1 VGPPQYLCSCRGDQ
15 GPRRRFPPRRCLLKG
30 CEQSFQPWQPQSRY
44 CSAACQQAARRW
56 RRRHASQRY
65 RASTQGKE
73 RRREQSQRYRQR
85 RPQPTATL
93 ADDAVTAAPA
103 ATAAPREGQ
112 RPAQLFGN
120 FIWRPCSRPGCYVY
134 FPVQPRSPAQQFCS
148 CLCRQAL
155 RRVLDREA
163 HWRRRQRC
171 PQARR
176 RPQSR
181 PPPNS
186 S

>member
-1 VGPPQYLCSCRGDQ
+1 VGPPQYLCSCHDDQ
-15 GPRRRFPPRRCLLKG
+15 GPRRRFPARRCLLKG
-30 CEQSFQPWQPQSRY
+30 CEQSFQPRQPQSRY

-65 RASTQGKE
+65 RASKQGKE
-73 RRREQSQRYRQR
+73 RRRAQSRRYRQR
-85 RPQPTATL
+85 QPTATL
-93 ADDAVTAAPA
+93 TANAVKAAPA

-112 RPAQLFGN
+112 RPAHFGKD
-120 FIWRPCSRPGCYVY
+120 FRWRRCQRPGCYVW
-134 FPVQPRSPAQQFCS
+134 FRVPSRSPGQHFCS

-163 HWRRRQRC
+163 HWRRRHRR

-176 RPQSR
+176 RPPSR